1 MADLEEKQIEVEGL
15 LIKASSQELKDLAKV
30 LKLEEAELADKSKL
44 TVLKLIRKH
53 IGENPTAETLEE
65 VTTFL
70 GKDPPALES
79 MEEEKQQKMKALK
92 KATEDFEKM
101 QQDFEEIMKAKKEEL
116 EKAKLQLDKTK
127 SEVGFSGEGKQ
138 DINIKGSENTSLGL
152 QVRAE
157 KTGLDLS
164 KVFRKEFKIQGQVGL
179 ENQKD
184 KIGFI
189 SLIRQ
194 IEAGVSK
201 GYSEAEIVDGVIH
214 CISPAVQLRRYLETL
229 QQCTLPQLRKM
240 LRSHFQEKSP
250 TELFQQL
257 ATTVQEPKEEPQ
269 AFVIRCMEL
278 RQKILFGN
286 KKADLGVEYNSK
298 TVQTLFLHSI
308 ETGLTSETICTKM
321 RPFLREGATD
331 EQLIQEITVAAS
343 TENERQNKLNAANR
357 VKQATVE
364 SIQPN
369 ETAAECKTKPQPKS
383 GKMWAA
389 LEATQSELA
398 AIKETVSTRP
408 TTPPEFAKTKSGHSF
423 QPKQAAVPWR
433 QGCQDCQSKNVGAT
447 SQHCFI
453 CGDSSHIARGCR
465 NRRQQRQ
472 ENRSRLLLKGTQK

>member
-15 LIKASSQELKDLAKV
+15 LIKASSQELKDLAQV

-53 IGENPTAETLEE
+53 IGDNPTAETLEE
-65 VTTFL
+65 VSMFF
-70 GKDPPALES
+70 GKDPPALEG
-79 MEEEKQQKMKALK
+79 MEEEKQQKMKALR
-92 KATEDFEKM
+92 KAREDFKKM
-101 QQDFEEIMKAKKEEL
+101 QQDFEEIMKTKKEEL
-116 EKAKLQLDKTK
+116 EKAKLELDKTK

-152 QVRAE
+152 QVSAE

-201 GYSEAEIVDGVIH
+201 GYSEAEIVDGVIR

-286 KKADLGVEYNSK
+286 KEADLGVEYNPK

-308 ETGLTSETICTKM
+308 ETGLTSENNSHK
-321 RPFLREGATD
+321 
-331 EQLIQEITVAAS
+331 
-343 TENERQNKLNAANR
+343 NE
-357 VKQATVE
+357 
-364 SIQPN
+364 
-369 ETAAECKTKPQPKS
+369 
-383 GKMWAA
+383 
-389 LEATQSELA
+389 
-398 AIKETVSTRP
+398 AI
-408 TTPPEFAKTKSGHSF
+408 FA
-423 QPKQAAVPWR
+423 
-433 QGCQDCQSKNVGAT
+433 
-447 SQHCFI
+447 
-453 CGDSSHIARGCR
+453 
-465 NRRQQRQ
+465 RRCY
-472 ENRSRLLLKGTQK
+472 

>member
-1 MADLEEKQIEVEGL
+1 M
-15 LIKASSQELKDLAKV
+15 
-30 LKLEEAELADKSKL
+30 EEAELTDKSKL

-53 IGENPTAETLEE
+53 TGENPTAETLEE
-65 VTTFL
+65 VSTFL
-70 GKDPPALES
+70 GKDPSALEG
-79 MEEEKQQKMKALK
+79 MEEEKQQKMKALR

-116 EKAKLQLDKTK
+116 EKAKLELDKTK

-152 QVRAE
+152 QVSAE

-189 SLIRQ
+189 SLIKQ

-201 GYSEAEIVDGVIH
+201 GYSEAEIVDGVIR

-250 TELFQQL
+250 TELFQHL

-278 RQKILFGN
+278 RKKILFGN
-286 KKADLGVEYNSK
+286 KEADLGVEYNPK

-308 ETGLTSETICTKM
+308 EMGLTSETIRTKM
-321 RPFLREGATD
+321 RPFCEKVL
-331 EQLIQEITVAAS
+331 LM
-343 TENERQNKLNAANR
+343 N
-357 VKQATVE
+357 
-364 SIQPN
+364 
-369 ETAAECKTKPQPKS
+369 
-383 GKMWAA
+383 
-389 LEATQSELA
+389 
-398 AIKETVSTRP
+398 
-408 TTPPEFAKTKSGHSF
+408 
-423 QPKQAAVPWR
+423 
-433 QGCQDCQSKNVGAT
+433 
-447 SQHCFI
+447 
-453 CGDSSHIARGCR
+453 SSYR
-465 NRRQQRQ
+465 
-472 ENRSRLLLKGTQK
+472 K

>member
-1 MADLEEKQIEVEGL
+1 MKLQESKGEIQKEMADLEEKQIEVEGL
-15 LIKASSQELKDLAKV
+15 LMKASSQELKDLAKI

-53 IGENPTAETLEE
+53 IGDNPTAETLEE
-65 VTTFL
+65 VSTFF
-70 GKDPPALES
+70 GKDPPALEG
-79 MEEEKQQKMKALK
+79 MEEEKQQKMKALE
-92 KATEDFEKM
+92 KATEDLEKM

-116 EKAKLQLDKTK
+116 EKAKLELDKTK

-152 QVRAE
+152 QRKQDFAQVSAE

-179 ENQKD
+179 EHQKD
-184 KIGFI
+184 KIVFI

-194 IEAGVSK
+194 IEASVSK
-201 GYSEAEIVDGVIH
+201 GYSEAEVVDGIIR
-214 CISPAVQLRRYLETL
+214 CISLAVQLRRYLETL

-257 ATTVQEPKEEPQ
+257 VTTVQEPKEEPQ

-286 KKADLGVEYNSK
+286 KEADLGVEYNPK

-308 ETGLTSETICTKM
+308 ETGLTSETIRTKM
-321 RPFLREGATD
+321 RPFLRKGVTD
-331 EQLIQEITVAAS
+331 EQLIQEITVVAS
-343 TENERQNKLNAANR
+343 TENECQNKLNAANR
-357 VKQATVE
+357 GKQAKVA
-364 SIQPN
+364 SIQPI

-389 LEATQSELA
+389 LEAMQSELA

-408 TTPPEFAKTKSGHSF
+408 TTPPPEFAKTKSGPCL
-423 QPKQAAVPWR
+423 Q
-433 QGCQDCQSKNVGAT
+433 
-447 SQHCFI
+447 
-453 CGDSSHIARGCR
+453 
-465 NRRQQRQ
+465 
-472 ENRSRLLLKGTQK
+472 LYQK